1 MVCNISLK
9 LVRGMANAESS
20 TAWTIH
26 LSKINVTLI
35 LCILCFVQPLH
46 YPHSPCSQ
54 NVAQNELK
62 VYNIANSQCIFYNVA
77 IQRNCKKKQLRKL
90 SLKLAL
96 KTAKAYVDTNA
107 VKVQVNLPICHSQI
121 RLISDNSKTLL
132 CVCVYSKQPIIN
144 MKTYVSHQKQ
154 YRAGIINIFLDCFH
168 N

>member
-1 MVCNISLK
+1 MQPKTIKSKNNGCGTAPGN
-9 LVRGMANAESS
+9 LVLYIFHSS
-20 TAWTIH
+20 VWKIH

-35 LCILCFVQPLH
+35 LCILCFIQPFH
-46 YPHSPCSQ
+46 CPHSPCSQ

-62 VYNIANSQCIFYNVA
+62 VYNIANSQCIYYNVA
-77 IQRNCKKKQLRKL
+77 IQRNCKQKQLRKL

-96 KTAKAYVDTNA
+96 KTANA
-107 VKVQVNLPICHSQI
+107 EKVQVYLPI
-121 RLISDNSKTLL
+121 NSKTLL

-154 YRAGIINIFLDCFH
+154 YRAGIIIIFLDCFH